1 MYPLARSLLFRL
13 DPEQAHRVVTG
24 ALDVAA
30 GLRLAGLASRR
41 VADPVTVMGL
51 HFPNAVGLA
60 AGLDKD
66 GDHLRGLAALGFG
79 FLELGTVTP
88 RPQPGNPR
96 PRMFRLPAE
105 RALINRMGFNNRG
118 VHHLLRRLADWRP
131 PVPVGINIGKNRD
144 TPLEDAVEDYRHCL
158 QQVYAAA
165 DYVVVNLSSP
175 NTPGLRD
182 LQEGRRLEALL
193 ATLKVDQ
200 ARLDA
205 EHGRY
210 VPLVVKIAPD
220 LDDAPLRAL
229 VRTLC
234 QHGVDGITATNTT
247 VAREGVADS
256 PMAEEAGGLS
266 GAPLLARST
275 AVLRQVREEAGPR
288 LPLIGVG
295 GVLEGDDA
303 AAKVAAGADL
313 VQLYT
318 GLIYRGP
325 ALIAEAAHAIA
336 EERGR
341 RAGEGREPARGA
353 AP

>member
-13 DPEQAHRVVTG
+13 DPERAHAVVMGT
-24 ALDVAA
+24 LDVAA
-30 GLRLAGLASRR
+30 ALHLAGLAGRR
-41 VADPVTVMGL
+41 VHDPVEVMGL
-51 HFPNAVGLA
+51 RFPNAVGLA
-60 AGLDKD
+60 AGLDKN

-79 FLELGTVTP
+79 FVELGTVTP

-105 RALINRMGFNNRG
+105 QALINRMGFNNRG
-118 VHHLLRRLADWRP
+118 VDHLLRRLAAWRP

-144 TPLEDAVEDYRHCL
+144 TPLESAVEDYRYCL
-158 QQVYAAA
+158 ERVYAAA

-182 LQEGRRLEALL
+182 LQAGRQLEALL
-193 ATLKVDQ
+193 ASLKADQ
-200 ARLDA
+200 AHLAA

-229 VRTLC
+229 VQALRD
-234 QHGVDGITATNTT
+234 HGVDGIAATNTT
-247 VAREGVADS
+247 ISREAVPASPVAS
-256 PMAEEAGGLS
+256 EAGGLS
-266 GAPLLARST
+266 GAPLRERAT
-275 AVLRQVREEAGPR
+275 AVLRRVRQEAGPR

-295 GVLEGDDA
+295 GILSGEDA
-303 AAKVAAGADL
+303 AARIAAGADL

-325 ALIAEAAHAIA
+325 ALVGEAARAVA
-336 EERGR
+336 EERSHR
-341 RAGEGREPARGA
+341 HAGTREPARGA
-353 AP
+353 LP